1 MLSWASAGAGKNEA
15 IAVSPPRLNVNGSR
29 RYPAFF
35 DMALSLRFASGV
47 RSMLL
52 SNMKP
57 VSALYARARKTTN
70 EKNSV
75 LG

>member
-1 MLSWASAGAGKNEA
+1 MLSWATAGAGKNDA

-47 RSMLL
+47 AAVLL
-52 SNMKP
+52 SSTTP